1 MNEDTFSVRI
11 MDNDERLWQFLKSQV
26 RSVERVTDS
35 TMPAVG
41 VSGQQL
47 DDLVAYVF
55 TLRKEDN

>member
-11 MDNDERLWQFLKSQV
+11 MDNDERLWHFLKSQV

-41 VSGQQL
+41 VSGQPL
-47 DDLVAYVF
+47 DDLIAYVF